1 MPGAETVL
9 PLDFSAFGVDGAE
22 NAVHATDENISTA
35 PGETRIVDHRA
46 GVGRPENIP
55 AVGVG
60 AEDFSLVAERAIN
73 LAVLVDRAGVSH
85 LFPIDAP
92 RFRAIGDSQ
101 SVKNSVVGAD
111 ENFVAADA

>member
-46 GVGRPENIP
+46 GLGRPENTS
-55 AVGVG
+55 AVGIG
-60 AEDFSLVAERAIN
+60 AENFSLVAKRAIN

-85 LFPIDAP
+85 PFPIDP
-92 RFRAIGDSQ
+92 PGLRAVGDS
-101 SVKNSVVGAD
+101 
-111 ENFVAADA
+111 